1 MLCSSRALFSKN
13 SLVEQMRRSLSARLK
28 LHWLKLQ
35 NENTREF
42 LTSRKQ
48 QKLDQHIA
56 LLKSNAIEKEA
67 PLSPSTIWNDY
78 QPESALLFS
87 SPSPRPDVPRDSPTR
102 NTSSNLDCRL
112 NNDSMTS
119 TTSHDNTNNSSV
131 TTSTHVRTVVHS
143 PRRKHRRRKHR
154 GRRNTKPR
162 VKDNNFNTVINLSDR
177 VLSEHEISILS
188 KGLKFVPTPTSVNR
202 TELITDIKQWGR
214 RMRLKE
220 YFANDDNTNTEPS
233 DDRTYKK
240 PSKWTPSPGRDQAL
254 DCYINGVER
263 AVLQHASNNKLR
275 SNITR
280 QEREAI
286 KSLKRDKNIVI
297 FQADKGAAVVVQN
310 RKDYLAEAYKQLN
323 GTDENGS
330 KVYQPVSTDP
340 TSDFVIRV
348 KEAVQE
354 AHSKEVINTD
364 TANYLKMENAQPGN
378 IYFLPKIH
386 KPQRP
391 PPARPI
397 CNTIKSATTN
407 ISKWIDDQLQPLVE
421 NLPSHLKDDNDFLCK
436 LIELNNNH
444 TLPPDTLLVTWD
456 VKSLYTNI
464 PHDGGIE
471 ACDYFMR
478 LHNFASSIEDGG
490 FNTK

>member
-1 MLCSSRALFSKN
+1 MLCSTVVNRVSCFAYVLITTFY
-13 SLVEQMRRSLSARLK
+13 
-28 LHWLKLQ
+28 
-35 NENTREF
+35 
-42 LTSRKQ
+42 TS
-48 QKLDQHIA
+48 
-56 LLKSNAIEKEA
+56 
-67 PLSPSTIWNDY
+67 PT
-78 QPESALLFS
+78 
-87 SPSPRPDVPRDSPTR
+87 PDVSRDGPTR
-102 NTSSNLDCRL
+102 NSSSNLDCRQK
-112 NNDSMTS
+112 NDSMTS
-119 TTSHDNTNNSSV
+119 TTSRDNTNNSSV
-131 TTSTHVRTVVHS
+131 TTSTQVRSEALVHS
-143 PRRKHRRRKHR
+143 PRRKHRRRKHH

-162 VKDNNFNTVINLSDR
+162 VRHNNFNTVINLSDR
-177 VLSEHEISILS
+177 VLSKHEISILS

-214 RMRLKE
+214 RLRLKE
-220 YFANDDNTNTEPS
+220 YFADSDNTNTAPS
-233 DDRTYKK
+233 DDTTYKK

-254 DCYINGVER
+254 DCYISGVER
-263 AVLQHASNNKLR
+263 AILQHASNKNKLR

-286 KSLKRDKNIVI
+286 KSLKRDNNIVI

-330 KVYQPVSTDP
+330 KVYQPVSADP

-364 TANYLKMENAQPGN
+364 TANYLKIENAQPGN

-391 PPARPI
+391 PPI

-407 ISKWIDDQLQPLVE
+407 ISK
-421 NLPSHLKDDNDFLCK
+421 
-436 LIELNNNH
+436 
-444 TLPPDTLLVTWD
+444 
-456 VKSLYTNI
+456 
-464 PHDGGIE
+464 
-471 ACDYFMR
+471 
-478 LHNFASSIEDGG
+478 
-490 FNTK
+490 